1 MADEGVKVLVFTGA
15 GEEAFSAGGDLGSG
29 FADDPIGLHRSRGE
43 LAGLFKTMWG
53 GGKPTIARVNGHAL
67 AGGFGLAVAADLVI
81 CVEDAKLGTPEI
93 NVGLWPMM
101 ISAALIRNIPRKAAL
116 ELMMTGRLITPQEA
130 LRLGAVSRVVKR
142 ADLDTVVDETVAAL
156 LTKSPIALM
165 MGRDT
170 FYSTADLG
178 VNAALD
184 RLQGGFTAITL
195 TDDAKEGL
203 AAFQEKRRPE
213 WTGR

>member
-1 MADEGVKVLVFTGA
+1 
-15 GEEAFSAGGDLGSG
+15 
-29 FADDPIGLHRSRGE
+29 
-43 LAGLFKTMWG
+43 
-53 GGKPTIARVNGHAL
+53 
-67 AGGFGLAVAADLVI
+67 
-81 CVEDAKLGTPEI
+81 
-93 NVGLWPMM
+93 
-101 ISAALIRNIPRKAAL
+101 
-116 ELMMTGRLITPQEA
+116 
-130 LRLGAVSRVVKR
+130 
-142 ADLDTVVDETVAAL
+142 
-156 LTKSPIALM
+156 M